1 MKVTIVVMKYLIPRT
16 AALVLCITGLVTP
29 QIVAREPDPNAVHY
43 TLPQNIAWKKGPITD
58 SVMLQGDMSKPGLYI
73 QLLRWHPNNMSRP
86 HTHDAPR
93 YVMVMSGTWW
103 VGTGAKF
110 DPDSTKPLPAGS
122 YVVDAPNELHYDG
135 AKDEECVLMI
145 TGIGPTT
152 TSAPG
157 KFEVGPI
164 KK

>member
-1 MKVTIVVMKYLIPRT
+1 MKSLKPRISAMLLS
-16 AALVLCITGLVTP
+16 AAVLLTP
-29 QIVAREPDPNAVHY
+29 YMLGNEPDPNAVHY
-43 TLPQNIAWKKGPITD
+43 TLPENIHWKKGPITD

-73 QLLRWHPNNMSRP
+73 QLMRWHPNNMSRP

-103 VGTGAKF
+103 IGTGAKF
-110 DPDSTKPLPAGS
+110 DPDSTKPMPAGS
-122 YVVDAPNELHYDG
+122 YVVDQPNELHYDG
-135 AKDEECVLMI
+135 AKDQECVLMI
-145 TGIGPTT
+145 MGIGPTT

>member
-1 MKVTIVVMKYLIPRT
+1 MLLLVG
-16 AALVLCITGLVTP
+16 ALMAPQTP
-29 QIVAREPDPNAVHY
+29 GAEPDPNAVHY
-43 TLPQNIAWKKGPITD
+43 TLPDNIQWKKGPITD

-73 QLLRWHPNNMSRP
+73 QLMRWHPNNMSRP
-86 HTHDAPR
+86 HTHDAAR
-93 YVMVMSGTWW
+93 YIMVMSGTWW
-103 VGTGAKF
+103 VGTGANF
-110 DPDSTKPLPAGS
+110 DPDSTKPMPTGS
-122 YVVDAPNELHYDG
+122 YVVDQPNELHYDG

-145 TGIGPTT
+145 MGMGPTT

>member
-1 MKVTIVVMKYLIPRT
+1 MKRLQARIPAMLLSV
-16 AALVLCITGLVTP
+16 AALVTP
-29 QIVAREPDPNAVHY
+29 HVPGAEPDPNAVHY
-43 TLPQNIAWKKGPITD
+43 TLPENIQWKKGPITD

-73 QLLRWHPNNMSRP
+73 QLMRWHPNNMSRP
-86 HTHDAPR
+86 HTHDAAR
-93 YVMVMSGTWW
+93 YIMVMSGTWW

-110 DPDSTKPLPAGS
+110 DPDSTKPMPAGS
-122 YVVDAPNELHYDG
+122 YVVDQPNELHYDG

-145 TGIGPTT
+145 MGMGPTT